1 MIPGADKLIPELL
14 QHYPDEP
21 VQAMEYL
28 IDTYQINA
36 MTATHLISIVWN
48 TLHLKYPL
56 NLPTFVINPYGIHK
70 N

>member
-1 MIPGADKLIPELL
+1 MVPGADKLIPEVL

-21 VQAMEYL
+21 VQAMHYLVATYELDPMSATYL
-28 IDTYQINA
+28 IS
-36 MTATHLISIVWN
+36 SIWN
-48 TLHLKYPL
+48 ILHLKYPL